1 MMNITQY
8 DLDLTLQQVINL
20 RVRIDV
26 YDNNMTYIDTIDCGL
41 LSGSSSIDSSSDVR
55 RTCSFVLYPMK
66 DVGTLIDEDSLIWI
80 NRNIVLYVGIR
91 EMRTEE
97 YTYYKLGT
105 FKIMSYASTYDSVTN
120 QLTINC
126 SDWISILDGTK
137 NGQLHALT
145 TSFPAYVEYDD
156 MLSDIQSIMSSV
168 SYSNNSYAL
177 TPPNTYTE
185 LKDNDFIIFQVNH
198 TNDNNSP
205 TIFLLNTSFT
215 IVKENGG
222 VIYAS
227 ELINNTY
234 IVVKLQLQGHKA
246 RLTNIL
252 NEAPG
257 NGVPLQHN
265 IIRDAMIRTLT
276 DLGGITKYNID
287 DIGEYKGIEEYN
299 LDYMEYRKKYP
310 LWNSIPYDLD
320 FSAGD
325 NILSILTTFRDLY
338 PNYEIYFDEDGVF
351 NCHMIP
357 SFIDD
362 TYFLTN
368 DYLQQILISENYN
381 IDTSSVKNVCE
392 VFGQSV
398 DTNFTSESC
407 TLSNDTYQINVKDY
421 LTPKYQTY
429 MTGDYIAVTIDNPNP
444 SNSKFQIITTWH
456 DENNQTHTTTLP
468 ALTILDDMTSKKLD
482 SNTLEADTMY
492 VFKIETFN
500 ENDVPVKYA
509 VLLCSFQPQGINI
522 LTNKTQMEHDRGL
535 VSDETTTFPSGHTYK
550 KWSTDWFKE
559 FYGCKKIE
567 YSFIPYSPFTIQKL
581 GLLLDV
587 KTGGEFDNIESD
599 SLALGRAEYENWKNA
614 RLTDNISLVLKL
626 CPFLDVN
633 KKVTYKRSDKNDE
646 DTYIISSVSHDF
658 SGGTTSI
665 SMYKFYPLYRNDPF
679 ALNYTAFSVD
689 TNSDLWLDTINLI
702 LLNLFELDSD
712 CNLYCL
718 DEQLANMLEFDA
730 ITGNMYFVV

>member
-205 TIFLLNTSFT
+205 TIYLLNTSFT

-338 PNYEIYFDEDGVF
+338 PNYEIYFDEDGIF

-702 LLNLFELDSD
+702 LLNLFELDSN

>member
-1 MMNITQY
+1 M
-8 DLDLTLQQVINL
+8 
-20 RVRIDV
+20 
-26 YDNNMTYIDTIDCGL
+26 
-41 LSGSSSIDSSSDVR
+41 
-55 RTCSFVLYPMK
+55 
-66 DVGTLIDEDSLIWI
+66 
-80 NRNIVLYVGIR
+80 
-91 EMRTEE
+91 
-97 YTYYKLGT
+97 
-105 FKIMSYASTYDSVTN
+105 FKI
-120 QLTINC
+120 L
-126 SDWISILDGTK
+126 
-137 NGQLHALT
+137 
-145 TSFPAYVEYDD
+145 
-156 MLSDIQSIMSSV
+156 
-168 SYSNNSYAL
+168 
-177 TPPNTYTE
+177 
-185 LKDNDFIIFQVNH
+185 
-198 TNDNNSP
+198 
-205 TIFLLNTSFT
+205 
-215 IVKENGG
+215 
-222 VIYAS
+222 
-227 ELINNTY
+227 
-234 IVVKLQLQGHKA
+234 
-246 RLTNIL
+246 
-252 NEAPG
+252 
-257 NGVPLQHN
+257 
-265 IIRDAMIRTLT
+265 
-276 DLGGITKYNID
+276 
-287 DIGEYKGIEEYN
+287 
-299 LDYMEYRKKYP
+299 
-310 LWNSIPYDLD
+310 
-320 FSAGD
+320 
-325 NILSILTTFRDLY
+325 
-338 PNYEIYFDEDGVF
+338 
-351 NCHMIP
+351 
-357 SFIDD
+357 
-362 TYFLTN
+362 
-368 DYLQQILISENYN
+368 
-381 IDTSSVKNVCE
+381 
-392 VFGQSV
+392 
-398 DTNFTSESC
+398 
-407 TLSNDTYQINVKDY
+407 
-421 LTPKYQTY
+421 
-429 MTGDYIAVTIDNPNP
+429 
-444 SNSKFQIITTWH
+444 NSKFQIITTWH

>member
-168 SYSNNSYAL
+168 SYSDNSYAL

-205 TIFLLNTSFT
+205 TIYLLNTSFT

-702 LLNLFELDSD
+702 LLNLFELDSN

>member
-168 SYSNNSYAL
+168 SYSNNSYVL

-205 TIFLLNTSFT
+205 TIYLLNTSFT

-492 VFKIETFN
+492 VFKIESFN

-702 LLNLFELDSD
+702 LLNLFELDSN

>member
-205 TIFLLNTSFT
+205 TIYLLNTSFT

-646 DTYIISSVSHDF
+646 DIYIISSVSHDF

>member
-234 IVVKLQLQGHKA
+234 IERTTYSKCTGA
-246 RLTNIL
+246 TFSINIS
-252 NEAPG
+252 NC
-257 NGVPLQHN
+257 
-265 IIRDAMIRTLT
+265 
-276 DLGGITKYNID
+276 
-287 DIGEYKGIEEYN
+287 IG
-299 LDYMEYRKKYP
+299 
-310 LWNSIPYDLD
+310 
-320 FSAGD
+320 
-325 NILSILTTFRDLY
+325 ILS
-338 PNYEIYFDEDGVF
+338 
-351 NCHMIP
+351 
-357 SFIDD
+357 
-362 TYFLTN
+362 
-368 DYLQQILISENYN
+368 
-381 IDTSSVKNVCE
+381 
-392 VFGQSV
+392 
-398 DTNFTSESC
+398 
-407 TLSNDTYQINVKDY
+407 
-421 LTPKYQTY
+421 
-429 MTGDYIAVTIDNPNP
+429 
-444 SNSKFQIITTWH
+444 
-456 DENNQTHTTTLP
+456 
-468 ALTILDDMTSKKLD
+468 
-482 SNTLEADTMY
+482 
-492 VFKIETFN
+492 
-500 ENDVPVKYA
+500 
-509 VLLCSFQPQGINI
+509 
-522 LTNKTQMEHDRGL
+522 
-535 VSDETTTFPSGHTYK
+535 
-550 KWSTDWFKE
+550 
-559 FYGCKKIE
+559 
-567 YSFIPYSPFTIQKL
+567 
-581 GLLLDV
+581 
-587 KTGGEFDNIESD
+587 
-599 SLALGRAEYENWKNA
+599 
-614 RLTDNISLVLKL
+614 
-626 CPFLDVN
+626 
-633 KKVTYKRSDKNDE
+633 
-646 DTYIISSVSHDF
+646 
-658 SGGTTSI
+658 
-665 SMYKFYPLYRNDPF
+665 
-679 ALNYTAFSVD
+679 
-689 TNSDLWLDTINLI
+689 
-702 LLNLFELDSD
+702 
-712 CNLYCL
+712 
-718 DEQLANMLEFDA
+718 
-730 ITGNMYFVV
+730 

>member
-168 SYSNNSYAL
+168 SYSDNSYAL

-205 TIFLLNTSFT
+205 TIYLLNTSFT

-338 PNYEIYFDEDGVF
+338 PNYEIYFDEDGIF

-702 LLNLFELDSD
+702 LLNLFELDSN